1 MKVLYTSI
9 RDTHIIF
16 SSSDGFKLDWFA
28 LDTAVAL
35 TVVDGSANLD
45 LHVTRLAPSST
56 PRVTHD
62 PVVLASGCITAPTDN
77 VGRVIERSAAFR
89 VVEDTT

>member
-1 MKVLYTSI
+1 MFCILLIEIHTSYFI
-9 RDTHIIF
+9 
-16 SSSDGFKLDWFA
+16 SSDGGELDRFA

-35 TVVDGSANLD
+35 TVVDGSANFD

-77 VGRVIERSAAFR
+77 VGRVIERGAALR